1 MLIIGLTGSIGMG
14 KSTTAALFR
23 AFGVPVHDSD
33 RAVHDL
39 YGGDASQEVA
49 QAFPAAVNAGG
60 VDRHLLAREVLGN
73 PLALRRL
80 EAIIHPRVSAHRLA
94 FVRACRQAGA
104 RIVICDIPLLFETGA
119 DRIVDL
125 VVVVSASAPVQKARV
140 LARPSMTLERF
151 DAIMAQQM
159 ADSEK
164 RRRAHVVIDTSR
176 GMDAAQRQVAELL
189 RATSAVRGHKFKG

>member
-1 MLIIGLTGSIGMG
+1 MLVIGLTGSIGMG

-23 AFGVPVHDSD
+23 VFGVPVHDSD

-39 YGGDASQEVA
+39 YRGEARDEIAA
-49 QAFPAAVNAGG
+49 AFPAAMTRDGL
-60 VDRHLLAREVLGN
+60 DRQLLASEVLGN
-73 PLALRRL
+73 PQALRRL

-94 FVRACRQAGA
+94 FVHACRQAGA
-104 RIVICDIPLLFETGA
+104 RIVVCDIPLLFETGA
-119 DRIVDL
+119 DRTVDL

-140 LARPSMTLERF
+140 LARPAMTLGRF
-151 DAIMAQQM
+151 DAIMAKQI

-164 RRRAHVVIDTSR
+164 RRRAHVVIDTGR